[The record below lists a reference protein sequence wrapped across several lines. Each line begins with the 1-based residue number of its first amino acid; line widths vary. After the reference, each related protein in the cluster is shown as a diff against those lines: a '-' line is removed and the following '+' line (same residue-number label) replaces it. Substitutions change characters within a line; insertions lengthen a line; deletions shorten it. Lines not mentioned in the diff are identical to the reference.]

1 MLVAPLV
8 LSVSLAVAPDAA
20 SRPAVAALARAAGP
34 GATVSTTPDGQVR
47 LLRLAS
53 PPLGTGLAPAVQVDA
68 LLARHGA
75 AFGFSDPAVELRL
88 EGASADARGGSSLR
102 YDQLAAGVV
111 VLGGGL
117 SAHFDARG
125 ALRVVQARVVP
136 VSLTAAEPRL
146 TAGEAALRAE
156 ARAARVGV
164 SEPVSSTVTGPF
176 AFVTELARGTP
187 GTSHLAWRVEVRAPA
202 YRAFHFVDALTGKIV
217 EIRPGIADAINRT
230 VYDGSL
236 AGAVLWDEG
245 GALPSGRGAEV
256 DELVY
261 AAGKTYAFY
270 ATLTGGATLSYDGH
284 DARMQAVWDLQV
296 PAGQQDPC
304 PNAYWDGTSTN
315 FCRGVVSDS
324 TVAHEWSHAYTE
336 YTDNLVY
343 MWQPGALDEAYSDI
357 FGVTVELLASGE
369 ASDAQARAEGH
380 CSAWSG
386 GEPPQV
392 VVTAPAAAAGT
403 YPAGGASFGPRLKSV
418 LPLSGTLV
426 LADDGAGDTAD
437 ACEPIVNGAALAGNI
452 ALVRRGTC
460 NFTDKVKRVQDA
472 GAVAAI
478 VFNNKVDTLSGLGG
492 VALDVVIPAVLLPLD
507 VGTTLAGVTGAA
519 VTLALDLSGYQATY
533 SDTSSRWLLGRHDAA
548 FPVVARDLWNPAC
561 LDAPAKVSDATYS
574 CSTSDSGG
582 VHTNSTVAS
591 HAYALLVDGGTF
603 NGQTIRALGFDKAAA
618 VYWRS
623 KHYQD
628 SLTDFAE
635 HADALDS
642 ACADLVGQTVPVL
655 AAGAASA
662 GPVTADDC
670 AQVKA
675 ATAAVELRDAPSQ
688 CSFAPLLAPDAPALC
703 AGAPVFSDDVESGAG
718 GWTVAHAGLKASF
731 TARDWVRTTTLPA
744 GRTGTAWFAADPNTG
759 DCQLDNQAGTI
770 TLTSPVMKVP
780 KDATDVQLGFTHYVA
795 TEADIDGG
803 VLRVRVN
810 GSGFTP
816 VPAAAFSFNG
826 YNSTLL
832 TTADGNDDPLGGSQA
847 FSGTDGGKVVGS
859 WGDTRVSL
867 GSLAKPGDTVQLQ
880 LVFGTDGCGGFN
892 GWYVDDV
899 KVVACGVSA
908 SRGGSGGGCAGVP
921 GSGAAAALAAALL
934 GVAWRR
940 RRRG

>member
-1 MLVAPLV
+1 MLFAPLV
-8 LSVSLAVAPDAA
+8 LVSLAVAPDAA
-20 SRPAVAALARAAGP
+20 SRPAVAALVRAAGP
-34 GATVSTTPDGQVR
+34 GATVSTTIEGQVR
-47 LLRLAS
+47 LLRLAAPATS
-53 PPLGTGLAPAVQVDA
+53 GLAHAAQVDA

-75 AFGFSDPAVELRL
+75 AFGIADPALELRL
-88 EGASADARGGSSLR
+88 EGATPDARGGSRLS

-111 VLGGGL
+111 VHGGGL
-117 SAHFDARG
+117 RAHFDARG
-125 ALRVVQARVVP
+125 SLRVVQARVVP
-136 VSLTAAEPRL
+136 VSLTDAAPRL

-176 AFVTELARGTP
+176 AFVTDLARGTP
-187 GTSHLAWRVEVRAPA
+187 GTSHLAFRVEVRAPA
-202 YRAFHFVDALTGKIV
+202 YRAFHFVDAVTGKIV
-217 EIRPGIADAINRT
+217 EIRPGIADAIQRT

-236 AGAVLWDEG
+236 TGAVLWDEG

-261 AAGKTYAFY
+261 ATGKTYAFY
-270 ATLTGGATLSYDGH
+270 ETLTGGATLSYDGH
-284 DARMQAVWDLQV
+284 DARMQSVWNLQV
-296 PAGQQDPC
+296 ADGQESPC

-315 FCRGVVSDS
+315 FCLGVVSDS
-324 TVAHEWSHAYTE
+324 TVAHEWTHAYTE

-369 ASDAQARAEGH
+369 ASDAQPRVAGQ
-380 CSAWSG
+380 CSALTG
-386 GEPPQV
+386 GAPAQV

-403 YPAGGASFGPRLKSV
+403 YPAGFASFGPRLAAV

-437 ACEPIVNGAALAGNI
+437 ACEPIVNGAALSGNI

-460 NFTDKVKRVQDA
+460 NFTDKVKRAQDV
-472 GAVAAI
+472 GAIAAV
-478 VFNNKVDTLSGLGG
+478 VFNNKVDTLAGLGG
-492 VALDVVIPAVLLPLD
+492 ADLDVVIPSVLLPLD

-519 VTLALDLSGYQATY
+519 VTLALDLAAYQTAY
-533 SDTSSRWLLGRHDAA
+533 SDPSSRWLLGRHDAA
-548 FPVVARDLWNPAC
+548 FPVAARDLWNPAC
-561 LDAPAKVSDATYS
+561 LEAPGKVSDATYR
-574 CSTSDSGG
+574 CGTSDSGG
-582 VHTNSTVAS
+582 VHANSTVAS
-591 HAYALLVDGGTF
+591 HAYALLVDGGAF
-603 NGQTIRALGFDKAAA
+603 NGQTIRALGLDKAAA
-618 VYWRS
+618 VYWRA

-628 SLTDFAE
+628 SLTDFAG

-642 ACADLVGQTVPVL
+642 ACTDLVGQTVPVL
-655 AAGAASA
+655 AAGGTSA
-662 GPVTADDC
+662 GPVTTDDC

-688 CSFAPLLAPDAPALC
+688 CAFEPLLAPGAPALC

-731 TARDWVRTTTLPA
+731 TARDWVRATTLPA
-744 GRTGTAWFAADPNTG
+744 GRGGTAWFATDPNTG
-759 DCQLDNQAGTI
+759 DCQGDNQAGTI

-780 KDATDVQLGFTHYVA
+780 KDAIGVQLGFTHYVA

-810 GSGFTP
+810 GGAFQP
-816 VPAAAFSFNG
+816 VPVAAFTFNG

-832 TTADGNDDPLGGSQA
+832 TNADGNDDPLAGSYA

-899 KVVACGVSA
+899 KVVACGATA
-908 SRGGSGGGCAGVP
+908 SSGGGGGCAGVP
-921 GSGAAAALAAALL
+921 GSGAAVALIAALL
-934 GVAWRR
+934 GVASRR